1 MKNRAIALHRGDI
14 VLLDLFKPLK
24 QGYRGV
30 FLAMT
35 IAACAGF
42 LSEHYGAPVM
52 LFALLIG
59 MAFNFLATDPKC
71 AGGINFSSK
80 TMLRAGVALL
90 GFRLS
95 LSDVTGQGWEPVLTI
110 LVLVIFTILSGLVF
124 AKLLGRKWGLG
135 LLTGGAVAIC
145 GASAALAISA
155 VMPKNDSLERDT
167 LFTVVAVT
175 TLSTIAMILYPL
187 LFSVLGFSD
196 EQAGFLIGATVHD
209 VAQVVGA
216 GYSIS
221 EDAGNIA
228 TLTKLQRVLLLP
240 VVIIGI
246 IFLTREKSEGSKKG
260 VGLPLFV
267 ILFIVFVLVNSTGL
281 LPTVI
286 TDAAVV
292 LSRWLLIIAIA
303 ALGVKT
309 SLAAMLDLGGRHV
322 WLVVLETLA
331 LLVAA
336 SVIVFT
342 LL

>member
-1 MKNRAIALHRGDI
+1 M
-14 VLLDLFKPLK
+14 LDLFKPLK

-110 LVLVIFTILSGLVF
+110 LALALFTILSGLVF

-155 VMPKNDSLERDT
+155 VMPKNESLERDT

-187 LFSVLGFSD
+187 LFAVLGFSD

-246 IFLTREKSEGSKKG
+246 LFMTRDKNEDGEKGAKKG
-260 VGLPLFV
+260 PGLPLFV
-267 ILFIVFVLVNSTGL
+267 VLFIVFVLINSTGL
-281 LPTVI
+281 LPVVI

-331 LLVAA
+331 LLIAA

-342 LL
+342 LF

>member
-1 MKNRAIALHRGDI
+1 M
-14 VLLDLFKPLK
+14 LDLFKPLK

-42 LSEHYGAPVM
+42 LSDHYGAPVM

-59 MAFNFLATDPKC
+59 MAFNFLASDPKC

-80 TMLRAGVALL
+80 TLLRAGVALL

-110 LVLVIFTILSGLVF
+110 LVLVLFTIGSGLVL

-155 VMPKNDSLERDT
+155 VMPKNESLERDT

-187 LFSVLGFSD
+187 IFSLLGFSD
-196 EQAGFLIGATVHD
+196 EQAGFLIGATIHD

-221 EDAGNIA
+221 DEAGNIA

-246 IFLTREKSEGSKKG
+246 LLLTRDKSEGTKKG
-260 VGLPLFV
+260 PGLPLFV
-267 ILFIVFVLVNSTGL
+267 ILFIVFVIVNSLGV
-281 LPTVI
+281 LPVII

-292 LSRWLLIIAIA
+292 ASRWMLIIAIA

-309 SLAAMLDLGGRHV
+309 SLAAMMNLGGRHIS
-322 WLVVLETLA
+322 LVVLETLA
-331 LLVAA
+331 LLVLATA
-336 SVIVFT
+336 IVFV
-342 LL
+342 LF